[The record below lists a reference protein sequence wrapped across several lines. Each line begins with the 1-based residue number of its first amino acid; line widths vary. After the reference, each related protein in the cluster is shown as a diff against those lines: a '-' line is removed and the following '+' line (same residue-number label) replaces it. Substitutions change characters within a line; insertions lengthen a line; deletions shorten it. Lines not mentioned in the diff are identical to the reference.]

1 MKVVGWVFILVVSL
15 ENEKE
20 EFFLF
25 LNSGWL
31 NNFVVFLEFFFSVV
45 RELNNL
51 LGGVVEVLKSFLE
64 DEELVFDVLE
74 IIFLFKY
81 IRW

>member
-1 MKVVGWVFILVVSL
+1 M
-15 ENEKE
+15 
-20 EFFLF
+20 
-25 LNSGWL
+25 
-31 NNFVVFLEFFFSVV
+31 VFLEFFFSVV

-81 IRW
+81 IR

>member
-1 MKVVGWVFILVVSL
+1 MFILVVSL

>member
-1 MKVVGWVFILVVSL
+1 MFILVVSL

-25 LNSGWL
+25 SNSGWL

>member
-1 MKVVGWVFILVVSL
+1 MFILVVSL

-31 NNFVVFLEFFFSVV
+31 NNFVVFLEFFFLVV